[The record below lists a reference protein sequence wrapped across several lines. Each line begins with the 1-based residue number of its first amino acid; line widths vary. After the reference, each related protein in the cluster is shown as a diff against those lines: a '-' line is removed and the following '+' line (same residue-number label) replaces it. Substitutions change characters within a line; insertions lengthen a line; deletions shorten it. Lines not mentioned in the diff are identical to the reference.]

1 VTVEDLVEAH
11 LERAVEHLSAVK
23 HGQIPDHRVDAHLV
37 KKTPGTSTPRPETSA
52 CSSYVNCAHD
62 FVHLCHNKLACSFS

>member
-1 VTVEDLVEAH
+1 VKVEDIVEAH

-37 KKTPGTSTPRPETSA
+37 KKTPGTSAPGGQRVQQLRELRARFCA
-52 CSSYVNCAHD
+52 CVTTN
-62 FVHLCHNKLACSFS
+62 LLARLVF